1 MINENNELII
11 TTPEAMEVIRIIKKI
26 NMKDE
31 IANAMS
37 KFSDLNAKKENK
49 LNDLR
54 ELIVKSIGYKNY
66 ETLNELEKEETT
78 QQILNENIEFK
89 LDFEKT
95 VVHVNREID
104 GMGMELIY
112 NFIMRIPDAEKEI
125 YKCLAKIFNKSIKEI
140 EIQELDITVEQ
151 IKQISQ
157 SKTLLKLFSLAAKL
171 KS

>member
-54 ELIVKSIGYKNY
+54 ELIIKNIGFETY
-66 ETLNELEKEETT
+66 ESLSELEKEEASS
-78 QQILNENIEFK
+78 QILNENAEFK
-89 LDFEKT
+89 IDLEKT
-95 VVHVNREID
+95 ALEVNRETTNL
-104 GMGMELIY
+104 GMDLIY
-112 NFIMRIPDAEKEI
+112 NFVMRIPDAEKEI
-125 YKCLAKIFNKSIKEI
+125 YRCLSKIFNKPIKEV
-140 EIQELDITVEQ
+140 EIQELDITIEQ

-157 SKTLLKLFSLAAKL
+157 SKTLMSFFNLATR
-171 KS
+171 